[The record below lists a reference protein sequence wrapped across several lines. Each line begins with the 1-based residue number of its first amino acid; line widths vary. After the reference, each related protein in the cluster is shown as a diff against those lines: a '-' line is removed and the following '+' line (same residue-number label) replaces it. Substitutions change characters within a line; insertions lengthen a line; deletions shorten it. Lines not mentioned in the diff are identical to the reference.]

1 MSFRIIADS
10 CCDRTKVMDNWNNIT
25 FVPLTLSIGDYTI
38 HDDENFNQDDFIGR
52 VREKNIIPKTACPA
66 PDAFAKA
73 MQCSE
78 DEIYVLTI
86 TDKLSGTYNS
96 AVQGKMLFEEENPD
110 KKVHIFNSLATSGIE
125 SLVLEK
131 IEEVASS
138 GVGFEKTVEIIE
150 DYIVNHT
157 ALYFCLESL
166 DVLNG
171 NGRLYAMAAA
181 ILKKIKLKLVCERT
195 TEGSVK
201 LAGQEFS
208 SNRALVKMANIIA
221 NNVKDIDCSD
231 KKLIISHVC
240 CEDKAKLVAQ
250 KLDGVGFGEVEIVK
264 CSGLNSVYA
273 ADGGLIVSY
282 SK

>member
-1 MSFRIIADS
+1 MSYRIIADS
-10 CCDRTKVMDNWNNIT
+10 CCDRTEIMKNWDNIT

-38 HDDENFNQDDFIGR
+38 PDDENFNQDDFITK
-52 VREKNIIPKTACPA
+52 VKEKNVIPKTACPS
-66 PDAFAKA
+66 PNAFANA
-73 MQCSE
+73 MECDE
-78 DEIYVLTI
+78 DEIYVITI

-96 AVQGKMLFEEENPD
+96 AMQGKMLFKEENPD
-110 KKVHIFNSLATSGIE
+110 KKVHVFNSLATSGIE
-125 SLVLEK
+125 SLVVEK
-131 IEEVASS
+131 LQEVASS
-138 GVGFEKTVEIIE
+138 GTGFEKTVEIIE

-171 NGRLYAMAAA
+171 NGRLYAMAAT

-208 SNRALVKMANIIA
+208 ANRALIKMANIIK
-221 NNVKDIDCSD
+221 NDVKNINCSD
-231 KKLIISHVC
+231 KKLILSHVC
-240 CEDKAKLVAQ
+240 CEDKAKFVAQ
-250 KLDGVGFGEVEIVK
+250 KLEDIGFGKIEIIK

-273 ADGGLIVSY
+273 ANGGLIVSY